1 MTLLKAIIVDDER
14 LARVNLKK
22 LLVPHTEIKVV
33 GEAGSCESAI
43 DLINMINPQLVF
55 LDIQLGGK
63 TGFDLCEV
71 INNSIKVIFV
81 TAFDE
86 YAIRAFE
93 VNAIDYLLK
102 PVNPDRLKTA
112 IEKVVKKEKAQES
125 EPKSYEYSDSIYVR
139 LNNYTSKF
147 IKVSSISFIEP
158 VGNYSKIVT
167 IEGRHCLVLKTLKQ
181 WQEELPDNNFVRI
194 HRSSIINMEH
204 VDRIEKK
211 SNTLHRAYLKNIP
224 EPLEVSRRY
233 AQKLKTFSH
242 NTRISSSV

>member
-1 MTLLKAIIVDDER
+1 LTKIKAIIVDDER

-22 LLVPHTEIKVV
+22 LLEPHPEIEIV
-33 GEAGSCESAI
+33 GEASSCKTAVE
-43 DLINMINPQLVF
+43 LINIHKAQLIF
-55 LDIQLGGK
+55 LDIQLSGE
-63 TGFDLCEV
+63 TGFDLLE
-71 INNSIKVIFV
+71 IIDNSIKIIFV
-81 TAFDE
+81 TAYDE
-86 YAIRAFE
+86 FAIRAFE

-102 PVNPDRLKTA
+102 PVNPVRLKAA
-112 IEKVVKKEKAQES
+112 IERVIKREKAQES
-125 EPKSYEYSDSIYVR
+125 EAKSYEYSDSIYVR

-211 SNTLHRAYLKNIP
+211 SNTQHRAYLKNIP

-233 AQKLKTFSH
+233 AKKLKAL
-242 NTRISSSV
+242 I